1 MLPLAASLT
10 ALAAINTIRGR
21 QADAAEL
28 TAAATRLERGMDAG
42 EAASER
48 VRDALAALRDAGHEA
63 YLTDALSGL
72 PHDLRHLVQSSSL
85 SLSEIA
91 ALHIPTGATSL
102 GDLRA
107 LLETPPAAIPPS
119 LVARARPAIQA
130 LASTRPRVPLGRAWT
145 LIDSLAAAV
154 RETCSDVVQ
163 VAPTGSLRRFA
174 ATVGDVE
181 LLAASRDPA
190 RTVARLLTLPLVSD
204 VLHAGPSKLV
214 VRLNR
219 HELTVRVVRP
229 DAFVPMLAEA
239 TGSWDHVA
247 ALRARARHLGL
258 TLTAD
263 RLAGPGGVRE
273 LQSEDELYEALD
285 LAPIPPE
292 LRENTGE
299 LEAAAARALP
309 ALVRQDDIR
318 GDLHMHSDW
327 SDGRD
332 AIETM
337 VAAAEALDY
346 EYVAL
351 TDHSHSSAIARGLD
365 EDRLMR
371 QMEAVAAL
379 RERFPRLTI
388 LQGAEVDI
396 LPDGSLDFR
405 DAVLERLDVVL
416 ASLHDPAGHSGR
428 RLTDRYIAAMRHP
441 LVQVVTHPTNRLVPG
456 RPGYELDEPRFFE
469 AAVETGTLLEIDG
482 APGHLDMDGAMA
494 RRAIAAGATV
504 VVDGDCHRAELLG
517 RQMFFGVATARRGWV
532 EARHVANTQPLSDLR
547 QTLQR
552 TRGPA

>member
-21 QADAAEL
+21 QAEAAEL
-28 TAAATRLERGMDAG
+28 TEAATRLERGMDAST
-42 EAASER
+42 AASDS

-63 YLTDALSGL
+63 HLADALSKL
-72 PHDLRHLVQSSSL
+72 PHDLRHLIQSSSL
-85 SLSEIA
+85 SLSEIS
-91 ALHIPTGATSL
+91 ALHGATGATAL
-102 GDLRA
+102 GELRA
-107 LLETPPAAIPPS
+107 LLETPPDGISPS
-119 LVARARPAIQA
+119 LIARARPAVQA
-130 LASTRPRVPLGRAWT
+130 LAASRPRVPLGRAWT
-145 LIDSLAAAV
+145 LTDSLTAAI
-154 RETCSDVVQ
+154 RDTCSEVVQ
-163 VAPTGSLRRFA
+163 VSPTGSLRRFA

-190 RTVARLLTLPLVSD
+190 RTVARLLTLPSVSD

-219 HELTVRVVRP
+219 DELTVRVVRP
-229 DAFVPMLAEA
+229 DAFVPMRVHA

-247 ALRARARHLGL
+247 ALRERARHMGL
-258 TLTAD
+258 TLTAGCF
-263 RLAGPGGVRE
+263 AGPGGVRE
-273 LQSEDELYEALD
+273 LQSEDELYDALD

-299 LEAAAARALP
+299 IEAAATRTLP
-309 ALVRQDDIR
+309 ALVRQDEIR

-337 VAAAEALDY
+337 VAAAEALGY

-351 TDHSHSSAIARGLD
+351 TDHSRSSAIARGLD
-365 EDRLMR
+365 QDRLAR
-371 QMEAVAAL
+371 QMEVVAAI

-396 LPDGSLDFR
+396 LPDGSLDFS

-416 ASLHDPAGHSGR
+416 ASLHDPAGHSGH

-469 AAVETGTLLEIDG
+469 SAVDTGTLLEIDG

-494 RRAIAAGATV
+494 RRAVAAGAAV

-532 EARHVANTQPLSDLR
+532 EARHVANTQPLTELR

-552 TRGPA
+552 KRGRA